1 VTAYI
6 PTNVI
11 SITDG
16 QIYLEGDL
24 FYAGVRPAVNVGI
37 SVSRVGGSAQ
47 TKAMRK
53 VAGRLRLD
61 LAQFRELEAFAQF
74 ASDLD
79 KATQAQLA
87 RGERQVE
94 ILKQGLFRPWPMEEQ
109 VSVLYAAGQG
119 YFDDVE
125 LPYVKDCE
133 AKFADYM
140 RSSGKEVLTEI
151 ATTKLLTDETEEKL
165 KAAIKAFK
173 TGYAPPAAADA
184 AGGGEAAPAA
194 DEAAE
199 EGAEG

>member
-1 VTAYI
+1 
-6 PTNVI
+6 
-11 SITDG
+11 
-16 QIYLEGDL
+16 
-24 FYAGVRPAVNVGI
+24 
-37 SVSRVGGSAQ
+37 
-47 TKAMRK
+47 
-53 VAGRLRLD
+53 
-61 LAQFRELEAFAQF
+61 
-74 ASDLD
+74 
-79 KATQAQLA
+79 
-87 RGERQVE
+87 
-94 ILKQGLFRPWPMEEQ
+94 MEEQ